1 MLQAAQV
8 TPSAA
13 YKANAEE
20 VLAKIGAVKVVPVIA
35 LDSADDA
42 VPLAHALKYTR
53 PTPPHPLPAAA
64 ASPAS
69 DRAAR
74 CRREGGIPIMEV
86 TFRTDAAEDSLLALQ
101 AAAIPGMC
109 IGAGTVLTVEH
120 AEAALAAGA
129 EFVISPGVNPEVV
142 SFCIDRDVPVFPG
155 IATPTDIQ
163 AAMNL
168 GCETLKFFPAEA
180 NGGIPTLTALAAV
193 FSMVSFMPT
202 GGITA
207 DNIAEYLAIPAV
219 CACGGTWMV
228 KPDMI
233 AAGDFAEITSL
244 SKEAVA
250 AAGEA

>member
-1 MLQAAQV
+1 
-8 TPSAA
+8 
-13 YKANAEE
+13 
-20 VLAKIGAVKVVPVIA
+20 
-35 LDSADDA
+35 
-42 VPLAHALKYTR
+42 
-53 PTPPHPLPAAA
+53 
-64 ASPAS
+64 
-69 DRAAR
+69 
-74 CRREGGIPIMEV
+74 MEV

-142 SFCIDRDVPVFPG
+142 SFCIERDVPVFPG

-233 AAGDFAEITSL
+233 AAGNFAEITSL

-250 AAGEA
+250 AAGHS